1 MTHAALATRL
11 PALDARE
18 AALRSRL
25 LAALNGPALT
35 AAAFDGHVPAVIRFE
50 TPAGDVELAP
60 LSVDGAV
67 PQLLADDGQPDAVG
81 CVAAM
86 AGIEPLIAAVE
97 AVLGVA
103 LRPAG
108 VGAPTLPLRLRVT
121 IGGHAAVLGF
131 AVDGSF
137 VLPPASPRLDGFARL
152 RVDFD
157 VTLAGPLLAEA
168 RIAALVRGD
177 VVLVGDGRLAARVEA
192 SGQRHAAIFEP
203 ADRRIALSE
212 ESNRVN
218 ETASPSLDPDL
229 RLPLTLRIAGGSC
242 TLAELASLAP
252 GSVLPLGI
260 EGATIPVSVEAGGAE
275 VARGEL
281 VAIGDA
287 YGVLITRAPGAA
299 S

>member
-35 AAAFDGHVPAVIRFE
+35 ATVFGGQISAAIRFG
-50 TPAGDVELAP
+50 TPAGDVELTP
-60 LSVDGAV
+60 LNVDGAV
-67 PQLLADDGQPDAVG
+67 PQLVADDGRPDAVG
-81 CVAAM
+81 CIAAM

-121 IGGHAAVLGF
+121 VGEHAAALGF
-131 AVDGSF
+131 ATDAGF
-137 VLPPASPRLDGFARL
+137 ALQPASPRLDGFAGL

-177 VVLVGDGRLAARVEA
+177 VVLVGNGRLAARVEA
-192 SGQRHAAIFEP
+192 SGQRHAGIFEP
-203 ADRRIALSE
+203 ADRRITLSQ

-218 ETASPSLDPDL
+218 ESATPSLDPDL
-229 RLPLTLRIAGGSC
+229 RLALTLRIAGGSC
-242 TLAELASLAP
+242 TLAELSGLAA
-252 GSVLPLGI
+252 GSVLPLDI
-260 EGATIPVSVEAGGAE
+260 EGATIPVIVEAGGAE

-287 YGVLITRAPGAA
+287 YGVLITKAPATVA
-299 S
+299 